1 MDKKS
6 SSLPAYSIALS
17 VVTWLS
23 FIFAELLPQAIAR
36 IVVPLAYLSCF
47 ASIISAVI
55 AIRRKTEKNIRL
67 AQIALVLNVLFVS
80 AMIYCIISIRLSPK
94 IVPPDGRRF

>member
-17 VVTWLS
+17 VVSWLS
-23 FIFAELLPQAIAR
+23 LIAEFLPQATAT
-36 IVVPLAYLSCF
+36 IVVCLGYLSCF
-47 ASIISAVI
+47 ASIILAII